1 MKCIYLRMYCIEIG
15 MEYINL
21 NKYKDE
27 EAKVSIASERVP
39 GGLLDLILS
48 PTGETSKVTFHFPKR
63 RHVEKLSR

>member
-1 MKCIYLRMYCIEIG
+1 MQFIYLRMYCIEIG

-27 EAKVSIASERVP
+27 VAEVSIASDKVP
-39 GGLLDLILS
+39 DGLLDLNLS

-63 RHVEKLSR
+63 RYFEKLPR